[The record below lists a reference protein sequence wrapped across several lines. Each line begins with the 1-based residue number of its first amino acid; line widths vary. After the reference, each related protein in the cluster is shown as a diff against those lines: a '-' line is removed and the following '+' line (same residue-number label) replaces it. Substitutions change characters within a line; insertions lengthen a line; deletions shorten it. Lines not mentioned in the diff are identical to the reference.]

1 MLLQVLFYSICS
13 EYNSSFDAASKGA
26 SSAVPVVIGITVNL
40 IVFIAA
46 VALLNAIVN
55 WLGLMVG
62 LEGIDFEWFLS
73 IFFIPFVW
81 LMGVPWPDC
90 EKVAQVIA
98 AKTIVNEFVAYEK
111 LGVYISTNAIQVT
124 YILVF

>member
-1 MLLQVLFYSICS
+1 M
-13 EYNSSFDAASKGA
+13 
-26 SSAVPVVIGITVNL
+26 VIGITVNL

-62 LEGIDFEWFLS
+62 LDNIDFEWFLS
-73 IFFIPFVW
+73 KFFIPFVW
-81 LMGVPWPDC
+81 LMGVPWVDC
-90 EKVAQVIA
+90 ESVAKVIA

-111 LGVYISTNAIQVT
+111 LGFYISTAAIQVS
-124 YILVF
+124 